1 MQHRKLLKGLNKVML
16 CSGCHIGDQVRGYCH
31 SPEQVVKKK
40 HVLNLPWRQP
50 RFSAR
55 LALGGKR
62 EEPGMNAEVL
72 AMKGGEWKRLAV
84 MSLDVDVLVAM
95 VLMLSRSWLSVV
107 SQGGGGLWV
116 SAWESST

>member
-1 MQHRKLLKGLNKVML
+1 
-16 CSGCHIGDQVRGYCH
+16 
-31 SPEQVVKKK
+31 
-40 HVLNLPWRQP
+40 
-50 RFSAR
+50 
-55 LALGGKR
+55 
-62 EEPGMNAEVL
+62 MNAEVL

-95 VLMLSRSWLSVV
+95 VLVLSRSWLSVV

>member
-40 HVLNLPWRQP
+40 HVLNLPRRQTH
-50 RFSAR
+50 FSAR

-72 AMKGGEWKRLAV
+72 AMKGGEWRRLAV

>member
-1 MQHRKLLKGLNKVML
+1 M
-16 CSGCHIGDQVRGYCH
+16 
-31 SPEQVVKKK
+31 
-40 HVLNLPWRQP
+40 
-50 RFSAR
+50 
-55 LALGGKR
+55 GGKR
-62 EEPGMNAEVL
+62 EEPGMNAEAL

-116 SAWESST
+116 SAWESLT